1 MSTFNEVT
9 KTIGQ
14 NGRRGA
20 LMISIDCS
28 HPDLPE
34 FIDIKAKDGSI
45 EQANI
50 SVRVSDDFM
59 KAVVNDEQWEMK
71 FVRDETGEEIIRHE
85 SAREL
90 FDKLAENNWNWAEPG
105 ILYWDRISNYNLLQ
119 YEDTFKYA
127 GVNPLTL

>member
-1 MSTFNEVT
+1 
-9 KTIGQ
+9 
-14 NGRRGA
+14 
-20 LMISIDCS
+20 MISIDCS